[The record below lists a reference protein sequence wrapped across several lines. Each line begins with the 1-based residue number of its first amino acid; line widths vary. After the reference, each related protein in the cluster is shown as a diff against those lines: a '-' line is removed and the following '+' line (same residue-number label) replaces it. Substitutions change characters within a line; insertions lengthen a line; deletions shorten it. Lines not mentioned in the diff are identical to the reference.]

1 MSHMSNWL
9 IVTDEW
15 KYPAVPGVL
24 QTFSGRRARQWI
36 ESPELGIGR
45 VILSPDTWDEDF
57 VGIVRAIRRE
67 RPVTPVFLFQTG
79 SRAAFPDSL
88 RIAGS
93 MTPIQV
99 EESLRSRIPEESER
113 APIDASEDRYIGIP
127 IEDFVD
133 VERVTMAVYIRISK
147 GKLVR
152 LLEPFDDQVGSRIRN
167 YRNRGVTHLYVK
179 REEHDR
185 VLDEIDAFRELI
197 HRNPSQDPELKAAM
211 AVSETLRL
219 MSGLRA
225 MEQLDSKF
233 WMSIQRPLLQ
243 LRECFSDQRL
253 NPRTWL
259 HKCRH
264 LDHCLSVLVISG
276 LMGSRLQIEREEA
289 FLKLAMAA
297 LFHDIS
303 LLNLG
308 EVPFDENP
316 SSLKGEKLNKFLRHP
331 TTSAEYLSRALR
343 AGPIVVQAVK
353 NHHWRRDGGD
363 FAYFTEHRP
372 HRVPILAE
380 VLGIAD
386 EAGAAMHGPAG
397 VPIERLPVKLE
408 ARFRQCFSPE
418 SVQAFLS
425 LFKMTQ

>member
-1 MSHMSNWL
+1 MSNWL

-15 KYPAVPGVL
+15 NCPAAPGVL
-24 QTFSGRRARQWI
+24 QAFSGRRARKWI
-36 ESPELGIGR
+36 ESPEIGIGR

-67 RPVTPVFLFQTG
+67 RPVTPVFLFQTE
-79 SRAAFPDSL
+79 SRVALPASL

-93 MTPIQV
+93 MSPLQI
-99 EESLRSRIPEESER
+99 EESLRNRNVDASER
-113 APIDASEDRYIGIP
+113 APVDASEERYIGIP

-133 VERVTMAVYIRISK
+133 VDRVPMAVYIRISN

-152 LLEPFDDQVGSRIRN
+152 LLEPFEDQVGSRIRS
-167 YRNRGVTHLYVK
+167 YPNRGVTHLYVR
-179 REEHDR
+179 REDHDR
-185 VLDEIDAFRELI
+185 VLDEIDVFRESI
-197 HRNPSQDPELKAAM
+197 HRGPSGDPGLRAAM

-225 MEQLDSKF
+225 MEQLDRKF
-233 WMSIQRPLLQ
+233 WMAIQRPLLQ
-243 LRECFSDQRL
+243 LRECIADPRVES
-253 NPRTWL
+253 RTWL
-259 HKCRH
+259 KKCRH

-303 LLNLG
+303 LLNVDG
-308 EVPFDENP
+308 IPFDEDP
-316 SSLKGEKLNKFLRHP
+316 SRLKGERLNKFLQHP
-331 TTSAEYLSRALR
+331 TMSAEYLSRVLR
-343 AGPIVVQAVK
+343 ADPIIVQAVR
-353 NHHWRRDGGD
+353 NHHWRRDGSD
-363 FAYFTEHRP
+363 FARSAEHRP

-386 EAGAAMHGPAG
+386 EASASMLRLKGLP
-397 VPIERLPVKLE
+397 VERLPAQLE

-418 SVQAFLS
+418 SVNAFLS
-425 LFKMTQ
+425 MFRTDQ